1 MPKRK
6 RRAAGALETEVLAA
20 LWAAGGPLTPG
31 QVQESLGGKL
41 AYTTVMTTLA
51 RLHEKDVV
59 TRERSGRAYAYT
71 AVLDSPGIAAVR
83 MRNLLESGGDREAV
97 LARFIGSLSDDD
109 ERVLAEL
116 LEAARDRDAGEADAT
131 G

>member
-20 LWAAGGPLTPG
+20 LWTAGEPLTPG

-41 AYTTVMTTLA
+41 AYTTVMTALA
-51 RLHEKDVV
+51 RLHEKGAV
-59 TRERSGRAYAYT
+59 TREKSGRAYAYT
-71 AVLDSPGIAAVR
+71 AVLDPPGIAAVR

-116 LEAARDRDAGEADAT
+116 LEAARDEDADDAEA
-131 G
+131 GG